1 MRSSPHARV
10 SAGPGAALGALLGLL
25 LALSVPLAQ
34 QRAHAASA
42 APRTIPALQQWTADS
57 GSFTFGAT
65 GRVVTDSVYAS
76 ALGTTGQVF
85 ADDLTQL
92 AGRPVGHVT
101 GASSDARP
109 GDLFLTLGST
119 DTGLGTEGY
128 SLTVAP
134 SLTVRARTDAGVFY
148 GTRTVLQLL
157 KQSPTVPAGTARDWP
172 AKPERGLMVDVGR
185 KYFTLP
191 WLQGQ
196 IRDLAYLKMNY
207 FHLHLSDNYG
217 FRLES
222 TGHPE
227 LTSADHYTKREIA
240 DLVAFAARY
249 HVTVVPEIDMPGHMN
264 TTLAAHPELR
274 LTNSAGTPSP
284 QYIDL
289 ANPASYTLIKDLITE
304 YLPLFP
310 ARYWHLGADEYVTNY
325 ANYPQLLSYAR
336 EHYGADAT
344 AKDTYYGF
352 INWADS
358 LVRAGG
364 KTMRMWNDGIKP
376 GDGTITPNADIT
388 VDYFNVYGLTPQQL
402 VEAGHTVQNASWNP
416 TYYVFGGGR
425 PNTPYMYE
433 TWNPDVFQGGSTIAD
448 PSRNRGSKLHVWCD
462 HPDAESEQQTAS
474 GIMTPMRALSQRTW
488 GSPLLVPTLAEFQPI
503 VTAVGRPPGWPS
515 DTATGDLALGRP
527 VTVSSVETPAY
538 PAESAVDGNYGSR
551 WSSAR
556 TDTEWLTV
564 DLGTVQAVDRVKLTW
579 EAAYATAFQ
588 VQLSDDGTDWRTVH
602 STTGGSGG
610 TQNLTGLGGSG
621 RYLRINLTERGTV
634 YGYSLWE
641 VEAYRDDSP
650 AAAAPPEAAPSAAA
664 PAVVAP
670 EAVAPA
676 AATPAAESP
685 AVTPAAQPPAAAPTA
700 APAADKT

>member
-1 MRSSPHARV
+1 MRFSPHARV
-10 SAGPGAALGALLGLL
+10 SPGPGAVLGALLGLL
-25 LALSVPLAQ
+25 LALAVPLAQ
-34 QRAHAASA
+34 APAHAADA
-42 APRTIPALQQWTADS
+42 MPRTIPALQQWTAGT
-57 GSFTFGAT
+57 GSYTFGPAS
-65 GRVVTDSVYAS
+65 RVITDSVHSS

-92 AGRPVGHVT
+92 AGRTVSHTSGP
-101 GASSDARP
+101 ASDVRP

-119 DTGLGTEGY
+119 DTALGTEGY
-128 SLTVAP
+128 ALTVAP
-134 SLTVRARTDAGVFY
+134 SVTVRARTDAGAFY

-157 KQSPTVPAGTARDWP
+157 KQSPTIAAGSARDWP

-185 KYFTLP
+185 KFFTLP

-207 FHLHLSDNYG
+207 FHLHVSDTYG

-222 TGHPE
+222 VSHPE
-227 LTSADHYTKREIA
+227 ITSAEHYTKQQITDLIA
-240 DLVAFAARY
+240 LGARY

-274 LTNSAGTPSP
+274 LTNSAGTASN

-289 ANPASYTLIKDLITE
+289 SNPAAYRLIKDLITE

-310 ARYWHLGADEYVTNY
+310 AEYWHLGADEYVTNY

-336 EHYGADAT
+336 DHYGADAT
-344 AKDTYYGF
+344 AKDAYYGF

-402 VEAGHTVQNASWNP
+402 IEAGHTVQNASWNP

-425 PNTPYMYE
+425 PNTQYMYE
-433 TWNPDVFQGGSTIAD
+433 TWNPDIFQGGSTIAA

-462 HPDAESEQQTAS
+462 HPDAETEERTAA
-474 GIMTPMRALSQRTW
+474 GIMTPMRALAQRTW

-503 VTAVGRPPGWPS
+503 ATAIGRPPGWPT
-515 DTATGDLALGRP
+515 DTAAGDLALGRP
-527 VTVSSVETPAY
+527 VTVSSTEAPALA
-538 PAESAVDGNYGSR
+538 AESAVDGSYGSR
-551 WSSAR
+551 WSSAFA
-556 TDTEWLTV
+556 DPQWLTI
-564 DLGTVQAVDRVKLTW
+564 DLGGSQAVDRVKLTW

-588 VQLSDDGTDWRTVH
+588 IQLSDDGATWNTVY
-602 STTGGSGG
+602 STTSASGG
-610 TQNLTGLGGSG
+610 TQNLTGLNGSG
-621 RYLRINLTERGTV
+621 RFLRVNLTQRGTV

-641 VEAYRDDSP
+641 VEAYHDG
-650 AAAAPPEAAPSAAA
+650 AASAEV
-664 PAVVAP
+664 PAVTSPVA
-670 EAVAPA
+670 
-676 AATPAAESP
+676 TSP
-685 AVTPAAQPPAAAPTA
+685 AVTSPVAAT
-700 APAADKT
+700 T